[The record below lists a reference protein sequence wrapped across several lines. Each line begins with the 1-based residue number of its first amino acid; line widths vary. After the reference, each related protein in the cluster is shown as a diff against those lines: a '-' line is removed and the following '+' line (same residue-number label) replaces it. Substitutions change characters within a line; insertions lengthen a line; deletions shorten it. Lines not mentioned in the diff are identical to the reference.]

1 MQTNP
6 TFLLCKKP
14 RPEDRGISIATR
26 ITREGQRLVSAF
38 VLLRTEFKNDL
49 FVFFRVDAAN
59 RGLHIIASLGTVN
72 DIGEIPAN
80 QVFTA
85 FARQLSKLRAV
96 LGRDPALLL
105 PLLNRL
111 IGDAHLP
118 RHIGE
123 RGKVR
128 NSSVECGVHM
138 FCVVEGCAPILV
150 QDRLVTQVL
159 IQLSQGFLAGIFTL

>member
-1 MQTNP
+1 MKLCCY
-6 TFLLCKKP
+6 LLNKTP
-14 RPEDRGISIATR
+14 RPEARGNQTVTR
-26 ITREGQRLVSAF
+26 RTVQGQRLVSAF
-38 VLLRTEFKNDL
+38 VLLITEFKNAL
-49 FVFFRVDAAN
+49 FVFFRIDAAD
-59 RGLHIIASLGTVN
+59 RRLHVIASLGTVN

-85 FARQLSKLRAV
+85 FARQLRKLRAM

-150 QDRLVTQVL
+150 QDCLVTQVL
-159 IQLSQGFLAGIFTL
+159 LQLSQGFLAGIFTL